1 LLRGQAI
8 GEVKQISP
16 KIFGGVVDAAQKTV
30 AKAREV
36 ARQAVSRAGMSRSK
50 GDVMSDEVSR
60 FRVNVH
66 EKLETLQSRMG
77 SLELN
82 SGTTWHLLQEK
93 LDEMRHRDKARQS
106 AVADARA
113 RLERWSRDNES
124 EETGMI
130 DQWVGDHETRKL
142 AARARQA
149 EESVGI
155 AIMLAEASI
164 DDVERM
170 VLEAIAARREADA
183 ATSG

>member
-113 RLERWSRDNES
+113 FPPLEIGQRI
-124 EETGMI
+124 TAI
-130 DQWVGDHETRKL
+130 DGIPVAVWFQSLFRTAPLKL
-142 AARARQA
+142 YTMYHLR
-149 EESVGI
+149 
-155 AIMLAEASI
+155 
-164 DDVERM
+164 
-170 VLEAIAARREADA
+170 
-183 ATSG
+183 